1 MKISLP
7 RCYHV
12 FSMEYLE
19 IFFILMNMLKAPI
32 QYNVLHSTSYLFF
45 LISYQPSKI
54 VQFSTTSMQWR
65 TI

>member
-1 MKISLP
+1 
-7 RCYHV
+7 
-12 FSMEYLE
+12 MEYLE